1 MKSSFFYQTDH
12 TPCNVF
18 RVDYLHFPMHL
29 HKELEFIYVEH
40 GSLTVTINEQTRVIA
55 AGDFA
60 LVFPNVLHSYPESQ
74 SNVSAIVCI
83 CSPSLLGDFSST
95 VKHRHPEV
103 PFLDH
108 NLVHPN
114 VTYAIGE
121 LLNEFSLDR
130 SSSVYS
136 PLLQLVLAR
145 TLPLCR
151 LQKNVETSDSD
162 LTYRI
167 VSYLTQHYTQDLTLA
182 SLANHLNISMYYVS
196 HIFSSQFHM
205 GFNRYLNQ
213 LRINHAISLLHTTD
227 LSILDIALDSG
238 FSSQRTFNR
247 VFLDFYHISPRE
259 FRKRNTEKTTLA
271 DFT

>member
-1 MKSSFFYQTDH
+1 MKSTFFYQTDH
-12 TPCNVF
+12 TECNVF
-18 RVDYLHFPMHL
+18 RVDHLHFPTHL
-29 HKELEFIYVEH
+29 HKELEFIYVED
-40 GSLTVTINEQTRVIA
+40 GSLTITINEQTKTIV

-60 LVFPNVLHSYPESQ
+60 MVFPNVLHSYPEAH

-83 CSPSLLGDFSST
+83 CSPSLLGEFTST

-103 PFLDH
+103 PFLNH
-108 NLVHPN
+108 NFVHPN
-114 VTYAIGE
+114 VDYAIRE
-121 LLNEFSLDR
+121 LLNEFTQDQ

-145 TLPLCR
+145 TLPLCN
-151 LQKNVETSDSD
+151 LQKNVEASDSD

-167 VSYLTQHYTQDLTLA
+167 VVYLTQHYTQDITLA

-196 HIFSSQFHM
+196 HIFSNQFHM
-205 GFNRYLNQ
+205 GFNSYLNQ

-247 VFLDFYHISPRE
+247 VFLETYQISPRE
-259 FRKRNTEKTTLA
+259 YRKLNTEKGTLA
-271 DFT
+271 